1 MFWSKKKKKK
11 KPAKKSQALKPGETA
26 EQARSRQIREQA
38 LANARAA
45 RAHIGEDTLDRIA
58 AAMTKK
64 QNSAIERAKRQINE
78 SDPDKVLDEILFM
91 LDEGKD

>member
-1 MFWSKKKKKK
+1 MFWSKKKKKSAK
-11 KPAKKSQALKPGETA
+11 TKPKAQKPGETPD
-26 EQARSRQIREQA
+26 QARSRQIREQA

-64 QNSAIERAKRQINE
+64 QNSAMERAKSQINE
-78 SDPDKVLDEILFM
+78 ADPDKVLDELLFM